1 MLTALLLAGALQQ
14 EPRAEVVRVTP
25 AFASAAAPG
34 CLNFLAVDPS
44 DPNVLFG
51 YSTAPGDL
59 HRSDDGG
66 LTWIDLAGPPQ
77 AIVSVVVSRID
88 PMRVFAVAG
97 GFYVSEDRG
106 ETWTRSQ
113 SAPAD
118 LDGELVVDPFSSE
131 RLYVASNSFRGG
143 TNVGE
148 MWFSPDEGVHWLRKE
163 NGLPIGVPR
172 SPVSRLL
179 ADPHSEGV
187 FLVGLGEGLY
197 ETRDG
202 GGHWELVSGEVL
214 VPTGFD
220 AASSDVVW
228 GQNGDSLLL
237 STDGGA
243 TWEPRGVDCCPGVE
257 HQTSLLR
264 VVPDPISPGVA
275 YILTEE
281 QFAGFF
287 FADHV
292 LRTAD
297 YGASWDWFGAGVP
310 STLPGALRALVFDAE
325 GRKMWITDCDGPAV
339 YVFELRRAR
348 AVAPR

>member
-1 MLTALLLAGALQQ
+1 MLIALLLAGALQQ
-14 EPRAEVVRVTP
+14 ESRAEVERVAP
-25 AFASAAAPG
+25 ALTSAATPG

-77 AIVSVVVSRID
+77 SIASVAVSRID
-88 PMRVFAVAG
+88 PLRVFAVAG

-106 ETWTRSQ
+106 ETWARSQ
-113 SAPAD
+113 SAPVD
-118 LDGELVVDPFSSE
+118 LDGELVIDPFSSE
-131 RLYVASNSFRGG
+131 RLYVASNSFRG

-148 MWFSPDEGVHWLRKE
+148 IWFSPDEGVHWLRKE
-163 NGLPIGVPR
+163 NGLPTGVPG
-172 SPVSRLL
+172 SPVSRLV
-179 ADPHSEGV
+179 ADPKTQGV
-187 FLVGLGEGLY
+187 FLVALLDGLY
-197 ETRDG
+197 ESRDG
-202 GGHWELVSGEVL
+202 GDHWGLISGEVL

-220 AASSDVVW
+220 AGSSDAVW

-237 STDGGA
+237 STDGGV
-243 TWEPRGVDCCPGVE
+243 TWEPRAVDCCPGVE

-275 YILTEE
+275 YVLTEE
-281 QFAGFF
+281 QFAGFL

-310 STLPGALRALVFDAE
+310 ATLPGALRALVFDAE
-325 GRKMWITDCDGPAV
+325 GRTMWITDCGGPSV

-348 AVAPR
+348 TVAPR